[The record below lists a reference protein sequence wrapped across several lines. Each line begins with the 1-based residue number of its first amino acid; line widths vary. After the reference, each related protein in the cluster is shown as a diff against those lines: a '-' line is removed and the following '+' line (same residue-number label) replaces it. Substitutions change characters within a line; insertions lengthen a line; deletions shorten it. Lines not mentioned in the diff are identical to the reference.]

1 MKEERGWCLVW
12 IGYDYGVNPSSVR
25 FSQRVW
31 IRCALQHYDDEKEFG
46 GLRSNVVS
54 VSLSIFFFRL
64 TPMWPRLLSTGEH
77 TVPGEGILSTRTH
90 AHTPT
95 QVQTWKSL
103 FRTFWNTSLC
113 IARIGA
119 CLLLKKKKKL
129 GPYSLFCSP
138 RNLLRKKEWVNSKT
152 GLTCWMLAR
161 PRREGKR

>member
-1 MKEERGWCLVW
+1 MCVTTLRRWK
-12 IGYDYGVNPSSVR
+12 
-25 FSQRVW
+25 RVW
-31 IRCALQHYDDEKEFG
+31 GTPIQCCISFFEH
-46 GLRSNVVS
+46 
-54 VSLSIFFFRL
+54 FFFRL

-119 CLLLKKKKKL
+119 CLLLKKKKN
-129 GPYSLFCSP
+129 SDHTLFSAVLEICF
-138 RNLLRKKEWVNSKT
+138 
-152 GLTCWMLAR
+152 
-161 PRREGKR
+161 GKRNEWTQKQAWRVECWQDHDVRVSGKHCYCHSPGETQLREEHIEM